1 MLETEPRD
9 YDIQVSPLP
18 LCLVVPLSVDC
29 LNHWKRQ
36 MHARPFCSQHCWA
49 QMRYRVDVYLKKSEV
64 LLRRKRPCSQ
74 PVTEL
79 CSLSG
84 LRLQTGRRHRE
95 GLWREGDIYNSCV
108 SLQTQQLI
116 PDVSCGSDLESVVQV
131 AAVPGGEE
139 PCLLCQSYQE
149 KVLKTK
155 KCCDPDLADFDLI
168 SLKGSQQIYIFKVN
182 QLPS

>member
-1 MLETEPRD
+1 MLETEPRA

-18 LCLVVPLSVDC
+18 LRHVVPLSVDR
-29 LNHWKRQ
+29 LHHGKGQ
-36 MHARPFCSQHCWA
+36 THARPCCSQHCWA
-49 QMRYRVDVYLKKSEV
+49 QTRYKGKYLKKSEV
-64 LLRRKRPCSQ
+64 LFRRKRLRSQ
-74 PVTEL
+74 PDVEP

-84 LRLQTGRRHRE
+84 LRLQTGRRQGE

-108 SLQTQQLI
+108 SLETQQLI
-116 PDVSCGSDLESVVQV
+116 PDASCGSDLESVVQV
-131 AAVPGGEE
+131 PVDPSEE
-139 PCLLCQSYQE
+139 ERCLPRRSYQE

>member
-18 LCLVVPLSVDC
+18 LRFVVPLSVDC
-29 LNHWKRQ
+29 LHHWKRQ
-36 MHARPFCSQHCWA
+36 THARPFCSQHCWA
-49 QMRYRVDVYLKKSEV
+49 QMRYRVEVSEKV
-64 LLRRKRPCSQ
+64 WSGIQKEEVAFSACW
-74 PVTEL
+74 
-79 CSLSG
+79 G

-116 PDVSCGSDLESVVQV
+116 PDASCGSDLESVVQV
-131 AAVPGGEE
+131 PVVPGGEE

-155 KCCDPDLADFDLI
+155 KHCDPDLADFDLI